1 MKFEALSSPAAEL
14 GSVHQLWDMQF
25 QHPDFAC
32 MLDRLKE
39 GLPLVHQKCLI
50 YSPLGKLCGN
60 LAKEEFLG
68 HGTNELSCTWE
79 CTIRLHW
86 NEARTCWE
94 SVLTIQAAA
103 MVSLVKRAWQSKI
116 KTNLD
121 SLSKSPDPS
130 VNFSCNDSMGF
141 CPLFSQPLVPLHS
154 AILGSLFN
162 TIKCRQL
169 ESPFVLP

>member
-14 GSVHQLWDMQF
+14 GSVHQLWDTQF
-25 QHPDFAC
+25 QHPDFAL

-39 GLPLVHQKCLI
+39 RLPLVHWKRLI
-50 YSPLGKLCGN
+50 YSPLGKQYGN
-60 LAKEEFLG
+60 VAKEEFLG
-68 HGTNELSCTWE
+68 HGTNEPSCTWE
-79 CTIRLHW
+79 CTIKLQW

-103 MVSLVKRAWQSKI
+103 MVSFVKRAWQTKR

-130 VNFSCNDSMGF
+130 VNFSLNDSMGF
-141 CPLFSQPLVPLHS
+141 CSLFSQPLVPQHS
-154 AILGSLFN
+154 AIPGSLFN
-162 TIKCRQL
+162 TISAGNW